1 MVSIPLGT
9 ALIGVAV
16 LRLIKNHSHSK
27 TKGEMS
33 MENTTFKIFT
43 AVTATSIY
51 NSLAL
56 LGAGSA
62 LAKAFNYLT
71 LNG

>member
-1 MVSIPLGT
+1 M
-9 ALIGVAV
+9 
-16 LRLIKNHSHSK
+16 K
-27 TKGEMS
+27 
-33 MENTTFKIFT
+33 NTTFKIFT

-71 LNG
+71 LNGQVFLL